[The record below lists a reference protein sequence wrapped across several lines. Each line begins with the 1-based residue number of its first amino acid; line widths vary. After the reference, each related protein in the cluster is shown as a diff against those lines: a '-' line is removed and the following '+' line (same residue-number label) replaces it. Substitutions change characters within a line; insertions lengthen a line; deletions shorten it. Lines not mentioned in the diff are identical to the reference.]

1 MAGFRWSDKKV
12 RELLEELS
20 GGQKYFKTKETG
32 RLVKSP
38 HSGYKYATHGYF
50 QIDGAYGGVKLVYV
64 LPYSSG
70 HSSITSGYVASGKLA
85 DYIIARGRDGLSRD
99 FKELEKRWKPT
110 QKERFLK
117 GR

>member
-1 MAGFRWSDKKV
+1 
-12 RELLEELS
+12 
-20 GGQKYFKTKETG
+20 
-32 RLVKSP
+32 
-38 HSGYKYATHGYF
+38 
-50 QIDGAYGGVKLVYV
+50 
-64 LPYSSG
+64 
-70 HSSITSGYVASGKLA
+70 VASGKLA